1 MGINSL
7 AFCYKKFLEIK
18 KDELGVILIT
28 MFGQNTSIGSAT
40 LSNSS
45 NRMFRLEVEGMGQ
58 NVNPDRISYPI
69 RSSGKVYLTVPYSR
83 MSEQMQRINR
93 MGGKIVSIEPLTVD
107 GSSEAKM
114 QATAAQQIKAENG
127 QSESSSESSDGEN

>member
-1 MGINSL
+1 
-7 AFCYKKFLEIK
+7 
-18 KDELGVILIT
+18 

-45 NRMFRLEVEGMGQ
+45 NRMFRVEVEGMGQ

-69 RSSGKVYLTVPYSR
+69 RSSGKVYLNVPYNR

-93 MGGKIVSIEPLTVD
+93 MGGKIVSIEPITSA
-107 GSSEAKM
+107 SSE
-114 QATAAQQIKAENG
+114 EN
-127 QSESSSESSDGEN
+127 

>member
-1 MGINSL
+1 
-7 AFCYKKFLEIK
+7 
-18 KDELGVILIT
+18 

-45 NRMFRLEVEGMGQ
+45 NRMFRVEVEGMGQ

-69 RSSGKVYLTVPYSR
+69 RSSGKVYINVPYNR

-93 MGGKIVSIEPLTVD
+93 MGGKIVSIEPIT
-107 GSSEAKM
+107 GA
-114 QATAAQQIKAENG
+114 
-127 QSESSSESSDGEN
+127 SSSEEN

>member
-1 MGINSL
+1 
-7 AFCYKKFLEIK
+7 
-18 KDELGVILIT
+18 

-40 LSNSS
+40 LSNSGT
-45 NRMFRLEVEGMGQ
+45 RMFRVEVEGMGQ

-69 RSSGKVYLTVPYSR
+69 RSSGKVYLSVPYNR

-107 GSSEAKM
+107 GDSEAKM
-114 QATAAQQIKAENG
+114 QATAAQQIKEDNN
-127 QSESSSESSDGEN
+127 QSESGGE